1 MRTDIREA
9 LGSEGG
15 FDGLGS
21 ILDKKWPEDMYTRTR
36 EASTSHGELNLEGD
50 LALVLDP
57 ARATEDKAMENIMK
71 MHPDLRAV
79 VEKCDGQLDYMVK
92 TIATRT
98 RNLETT
104 ERTIVIYILPLKIDA
119 DGINDMEEAYDMI
132 DADGINDMEE
142 AYDMVRRLRMCMDR
156 YGGSLR
162 HGEEVKDVYG
172 HPPNRQDKYENSKGG
187 PNARGGRRRTKGR
200 YPQAGHHQ
208 KHRQR
213 GEDCKPSGD
222 LGRGRIA
229 HDIAYAVAFDN
240 SIDIII
246 IGEPNIKIAKENQ
259 YILDNK
265 TNVAIY
271 VKNKDIGICSHSLG
285 EGFVCLKWEHWRLIG
300 CYVSPNISLAEYD
313 KHLDNLAEEI
323 KSEDT
328 EVVIAGD
335 FNAKSPVWG
344 SAVTDTRGEHLTEWA
359 AELGLNVI
367 NKGDTPTFQRGAS
380 RSFIDITWA
389 SEKNNKTRGV
399 TDCSGVQTNMPDK
412 RYGETLGALGQ
423 GKTRGGAGGS
433 ESNFGQAVRFP
444 EEAIHGS
451 RGGSGGTS
459 RQKFE

>member
-1 MRTDIREA
+1 MIR
-9 LGSEGG
+9 
-15 FDGLGS
+15 
-21 ILDKKWPEDMYTRTR
+21 ILQT
-36 EASTSHGELNLEGD
+36 N
-50 LALVLDP
+50 
-57 ARATEDKAMENIMK
+57 
-71 MHPDLRAV
+71 
-79 VEKCDGQLDYMVK
+79 
-92 TIATRT
+92 
-98 RNLETT
+98 
-104 ERTIVIYILPLKIDA
+104 
-119 DGINDMEEAYDMI
+119 
-132 DADGINDMEE
+132 
-142 AYDMVRRLRMCMDR
+142 
-156 YGGSLR
+156 
-162 HGEEVKDVYG
+162 
-172 HPPNRQDKYENSKGG
+172 
-187 PNARGGRRRTKGR
+187 
-200 YPQAGHHQ
+200 
-208 KHRQR
+208 
-213 GEDCKPSGD
+213 

-229 HDIAYAVAFDN
+229 HDIAYAVAFDS

-313 KHLDNLAEEI
+313 KHLDSLAEEI

-389 SEKNNKTRGV
+389 SENITRK
-399 TDCSGVQTNMPDK
+399 VQN
-412 RYGETLGALGQ
+412 
-423 GKTRGGAGGS
+423 
-433 ESNFGQAVRFP
+433 
-444 EEAIHGS
+444 
-451 RGGSGGTS
+451 
-459 RQKFE
+459 